1 MAMHMALVH
10 GLRLAPI
17 LAARFYAYLY
27 FTDVKWKSWFACL
40 DSFYLAGNAVTSF

>member
-1 MAMHMALVH
+1 MALVH

-27 FTDVKWKSWFACL
+27 FTDVKMEKLICL
-40 DSFYLAGNAVTSF
+40 S